1 MKAKLSSRKLWV
13 AIGSVVSILIAEFC
27 GVNVSPEAIAGVAFL
42 AATYIFG
49 QGLVDKSVVSEQ
61 VKVAGDTGRLQM
73 ELYAR
78 NLEQQ
83 LEELMAPSQILPTA
97 RVWISRLN

>member
-1 MKAKLSSRKLWV
+1 MTSKLKSRKLWV
-13 AIGSVVSILIAEFC
+13 AIGSVVAILIAEFT

-61 VKVAGDTGRLQM
+61 VRVAGDAGKLQLQ
-73 ELYAR
+73 LYAR
-78 NLEQQ
+78 NLEQE
-83 LEELMAPSQILPTA
+83 LEKLMAPAEPQAFVPEI
-97 RVWISRLN
+97 VE

>member
-1 MKAKLSSRKLWV
+1 MKAKLASRKLWV
-13 AIGSVVSILIAEFC
+13 AIGSVLAILIAEFT

-83 LEELMAPSQILPTA
+83 LEEIMAPSAPVVDLVPPTEG
-97 RVWISRLN
+97 